1 MPFSGVGAAGALLI
15 SISALTNSGRA
26 EDPFRQLDRWRP
38 PHTAIAP
45 VGVPCALVSKGD
57 VDSAFAPIRFADA
70 SSAPTFCYFD
80 DEDERIVSVSV
91 YTLPAFISAIAPDSM
106 KVLATKQSGRGTP
119 TADVPDLGSAAFW
132 YDETKGDQH
141 ALGLCVTKA
150 GGPWMQL
157 KARGINRRETALAGL
172 VGLARIA
179 LARI

>member
-1 MPFSGVGAAGALLI
+1 MMPFTGVVAGCAVVIAIGTGTRIGSEDSWQLGGW
-15 SISALTNSGRA
+15 SIAR
-26 EDPFRQLDRWRP
+26 
-38 PHTAIAP
+38 TAVSP
-45 VGVPCALVSKGD
+45 VGVQCALVSEGD
-57 VDSAFAPIRFADA
+57 VDSAFAPTRFRDR
-70 SSAPTFCYFD
+70 SPVETFCRF
-80 DEDERIVSVSV
+80 EDPDRIVSVSV
-91 YTLPAFISAIAPDSM
+91 YTLPAFVSVIAPDSM

-119 TADVPDLGSAAFW
+119 TADVPDLGAAAFW

-141 ALGLCVTKA
+141 ALGLYVTKA